1 MLTHLFSFLTFKKAR
16 IATKPARELDISV
29 LLAHGWVALALA
41 SLVGLA
47 FGSFLNVVV
56 HRLPIVLLRQ
66 WRGEALELLDI
77 RPPDRARFNLAMPR
91 SRCPSCA
98 TPVAARDNV
107 PVLSWLLLRGRCRH
121 CRARVPPRYPVV
133 ELAGAALLLTAIG
146 FWGYSAAAL
155 CYYALLMALVALAL
169 IDFDTLLLP
178 DQITLPLLWL
188 GLAQAVWVDAGP
200 TLADAVIGGAAG
212 YLVLWAFYWGHRL
225 ITRREGMG
233 RGDFKLLAAL
243 GAWLGWQGILPVV
256 LIASVL
262 GVAFALVAILRG
274 RATRATPIPFG
285 TFLCIGGACT
295 LLFARQ
301 LAFAQPVG
309 AGY

>member
-1 MLTHLFSFLTFKKAR
+1 MG
-16 IATKPARELDISV
+16 
-29 LLAHGWVALALA
+29 LALVALA
-41 SLVGLA
+41 GLA

-77 RPPDRARFNLAMPR
+77 RPAARARFNLAVPR
-91 SRCPSCA
+91 SQCPHCA
-98 TPVAARDNV
+98 APVAVRDNV

-121 CRARVPPRYPVV
+121 CRARIASRYPAV
-133 ELAGAALLLTAIG
+133 ELAGAGLALVAVW
-146 FWGYSAAAL
+146 FWGYSEAAL
-155 CYYALLMALVALAL
+155 AYYVLLMALLGLAL

-178 DQITLPLLWL
+178 DQLTLPLLWL
-188 GLAQAVWVDAGP
+188 GLAHALWFTDHGP
-200 TLADAVIGGAAG
+200 RLADAVIGGAAG
-212 YLVLWAFYWGHRL
+212 YLVLWAFYWGHWL

-243 GAWLGWQGILPVV
+243 GAWLGWQGILPVI

-262 GVAFALVAILRG
+262 GVAFALVAMLRG

-285 TFLCIGGACT
+285 TFLCVGGAAT
-295 LLFARQ
+295 LLFARH
-301 LAFAQPVG
+301 LAFAQPLG
-309 AGY
+309 AVP